1 MEIKHVTMLAEDSCG
16 RVQKMTAAAR
26 AAGVERITLVT
37 SYREIPGHKKLLG
50 RYDDVRYYP
59 QSVATELGQK
69 PGPNAIEIIRRHLF
83 ELQPDVVHAHNEP
96 NWIVAAAL
104 VSNVAPVV
112 FDVHDLDLVRY
123 SHHEAMTGARVD
135 AERKLVEQSHAV
147 IVPCKGYAD
156 VLDRGTVIYSMAEK
170 RYVKFGEPDCD
181 GILLMGHVSVGAT
194 HAPWLDYRSVGKR
207 FADAGC
213 SLYVQYGGRG
223 GMTTE
228 NSGAVILQPCPY
240 DDLMARMGHWRW
252 GLVAG
257 GVPCAQWNVA
267 MPNKLF
273 EYMACGVVP
282 VVLWADEAADYVEKH
297 GCGVVIASPEK
308 ARQRLTMSAWKKC
321 RAAME
326 RMRDQLAMESQA
338 SKLAGVYREAIE
350 KWNTTG
356 GKPGESAATTNNG
369 LTQDQAIQAARPA

>member
-26 AAGVERITLVT
+26 AAGVKKITLVT
-37 SYREIPGHKKLLG
+37 SYREVPGHKKLLG

-69 PGPNAIEIIRRHLF
+69 PGPNALAIIHRHLF
-83 ELQPDVVHAHNEP
+83 ELRPDVIHAHNEP
-96 NWIVAAAL
+96 NWIIGAAL
-104 VSNVAPVV
+104 VSHVAPVV

-123 SHHEAMTGARVD
+123 SHHAAMTDARVN
-135 AERKLVEQSHAV
+135 AERQLVEQSHAV

-156 VLDRGTVIYSMAEK
+156 VLDRGTVIYSLAEK
-170 RYVKFGEPDCD
+170 RYVDFGEPDCD
-181 GILLMGHVSVGAT
+181 GLLLMGHVSVGAT
-194 HAPWLDYRSVGKR
+194 HAPWLDYRAVGKR
-207 FADAGC
+207 FAAAGYP
-213 SLYVQYGGRG
+213 LYVQYGGRG

-228 NSGAVILQPCPY
+228 NSRAVILQPCPY
-240 DDLMARMGHWRW
+240 DDMMARLGHWRW

-273 EYMACGVVP
+273 EYMARGVVP

-338 SKLAGVYREAIE
+338 SKLAGVYEEAIA
-350 KWNTTG
+350 KWNTTDG
-356 GKPGESAATTNNG
+356 GRKESTAGASNGSTQGQATPAA
-369 LTQDQAIQAARPA
+369 QPA